1 MTALTIFALPGLGIH
16 KLEVTDT
23 AGTVSTIGSPHEI
36 MNPAIQILP
45 ITFDTG
51 TEISRRPIGLFGR
64 ASFDGVKSIG
74 IIFIDPGCRP
84 GVASGFVSP
93 DAIEIEKI
101 VYVDKVVKEIEI
113 QIQPAIEPDN
123 SGLYLAAGITGGCL
137 LLVVIIM
144 CICLCC
150 CIRKNNTKIQ
160 MLETEKADWSTRKDK
175 NSQAILW
182 NVSQDDSTLR
192 QIDDSAREGLKA
204 GQNGYRKEDE
214 VETIEINFGKKERD
228 SEDPT
233 HSHQD
238 GSYSECEYEDGSID
252 ECKICINE
260 DRRYNNDTIATAR
273 RSSSV

>member
-51 TEISRRPIGLFGR
+51 AEISRRPIGLFGR

-113 QIQPAIEPDN
+113 
-123 SGLYLAAGITGGCL
+123 
-137 LLVVIIM
+137 
-144 CICLCC
+144 
-150 CIRKNNTKIQ
+150 
-160 MLETEKADWSTRKDK
+160 
-175 NSQAILW
+175 
-182 NVSQDDSTLR
+182 
-192 QIDDSAREGLKA
+192 
-204 GQNGYRKEDE
+204 
-214 VETIEINFGKKERD
+214 
-228 SEDPT
+228 
-233 HSHQD
+233 
-238 GSYSECEYEDGSID
+238 
-252 ECKICINE
+252 
-260 DRRYNNDTIATAR
+260 
-273 RSSSV
+273 